1 MSATE
6 TPLGEPALDGS
17 PARVHADAHRE
28 GAREALKAGVGLLVL
43 LAVGKS
49 LAPFV
54 PFGADAVFTAAAAY
68 QLYVPLWLIQKR
80 GEVPESHF
88 IHVHGLL
95 LGAVASVRRRVVESR
110 RARGARKRGAFDD
123 WLAHYGRGARFRP
136 RAFFED
142 VGRALLVAIITFAP
156 FAVGHHFWQVM
167 MAGEGANV
175 VYRPTLPPDLLA
187 IVAKNVFLVA
197 LPEELFYRGFL
208 ETRLERLWP
217 TKRFV
222 LGIPVG
228 RAVVVASAMFALG
241 HWLGEWHNPAR
252 LGPFFPAFVFSMLT
266 RKGGSITGAVL
277 YHGLSNAFSAT
288 LLAGYR
294 VM

>member
-6 TPLGEPALDGS
+6 LPPAQPTRAETTHLD
-17 PARVHADAHRE
+17 
-28 GAREALKAGVGLLVL
+28 GAREALQAGVGLLVL

-49 LAPFV
+49 FASFV
-54 PFGADAVFTAAAAY
+54 PYGADAVFTAAAAF
-68 QLYVPLWLIQKR
+68 QLYVPLWLIQRR
-80 GEVPESHF
+80 GELPESHF

-95 LGAVASVRRRVVESR
+95 LGTVASVRRRVVVAR
-110 RARGARKRGAFDD
+110 RRRGARRRGALDE

-136 RAFFED
+136 RAFVED
-142 VGRALLVAIITFAP
+142 IGRALLVAVITFAP

-167 MAGEGANV
+167 LAGEGASV
-175 VYRPTLPPDLLA
+175 VFRPTLPPDLAA
-187 IVAKNVFLVA
+187 IVLKNVFLVA

-208 ETRLERLWP
+208 ETRLERAWP
-217 TKRFV
+217 TRRFV
-222 LGIPVG
+222 LGVPLG
-228 RAVVVASAMFALG
+228 RAVIVASAMFALG
-241 HWLGEWHNPAR
+241 HWLGEWGNPAR

-266 RKGGSITGAVL
+266 RRGGSIAGAVL

-294 VM
+294 FL

>member
-6 TPLGEPALDGS
+6 LPLARPAEGG
-17 PARVHADAHRE
+17 PKAHAA

-49 LAPFV
+49 FASFV
-54 PFGADAVFTAAAAY
+54 PYGADAVFTAAAAF
-68 QLYVPLWLIQKR
+68 QLYVPLWLIQRR
-80 GEVPESHF
+80 GELPESHL

-95 LGAVASVRRRVVESR
+95 LGTVAAVRRRVIASR
-110 RARGARKRGAFDD
+110 KARGARRRTALDD
-123 WLAHYGRGARFRP
+123 WLAHYGRGASFRP
-136 RAFFED
+136 RALLED
-142 VGRALLVAIITFAP
+142 LGRALLVAVITFAP

-167 MAGEGANV
+167 MAGEGVNV
-175 VYRPTLPPDLLA
+175 VYRPTLPPGLFA
-187 IVAKNVFLVA
+187 IVLKNVFLVA

-208 ETRLERLWP
+208 ETRLERVWP
-217 TKRFV
+217 TRRFV
-222 LGIPVG
+222 LGIPIG
-228 RAVVVASAMFALG
+228 RAVIVASAMFALG

-252 LGPFFPAFVFSMLT
+252 LAPFFPAFVFSMLS
-266 RKGGSITGAVL
+266 RKGGSIAGAVL

-294 VM
+294 VL

>member
-1 MSATE
+1 MSTTEAPVPVPASAT
-6 TPLGEPALDGS
+6 LDV
-17 PARVHADAHRE
+17 ARAHRE
-28 GAREALKAGVGLLVL
+28 GAREGLKAAAALLVL

-49 LAPFV
+49 FASLV
-54 PFGADAVFTAAAAY
+54 PYGTDAVFTAAAAF
-68 QLYVPLWLIQKR
+68 QLYVPLWLIQRR
-80 GEVPESHF
+80 GELPESHL

-95 LGAVASVRRRVVESR
+95 LGAVASVRRRVVH
-110 RARGARKRGAFDD
+110 ARLRKRQRRRTELDA

-136 RAFFED
+136 RAFVED
-142 VGRALLVAIITFAP
+142 IGRALLIAVITFAP

-167 MAGEGANV
+167 LAGEGASV
-175 VYRPTLPPDLLA
+175 VFRPTLPPDLWSMVL
-187 IVAKNVFLVA
+187 KNVFLVA

-222 LGIPVG
+222 LGVPLG
-228 RAVVVASAMFALG
+228 RAVIVASALFALG
-241 HWLGEWHNPAR
+241 HWLGEWGNPAR
-252 LGPFFPAFVFSMLT
+252 LAPFFPAFVFSMLT
-266 RKGGSITGAVL
+266 RKGGSISGAVL